1 MGAERVL
8 VRGVARGFPRLQEI
22 ADSRDLF
29 GEVVGKLLPG
39 ARDEA
44 ERALTQESER
54 KRNGK
59 ELNTQ
64 DLTLTQTQ
72 SKIKIEISKSSFF
85 IFKMIKSFCKV

>member
-44 ERALTQESER
+44 ERALVTQESER

-64 DLTLTQTQ
+64 DLTLTKTQ

-85 IFKMIKSFCKV
+85 YF